1 MPIQRA
7 KPRRLEIPALTA
19 DDLPAVP
26 HSKQPSGSILQVVQG
41 TDNSWNSNAVSADSN
56 TTWVSQSITRKEN
69 DSKIQVIFSG
79 CYGTNGAGDTSVN
92 LRRGSTY
99 LSYGTAGAS
108 RNNTTYSI
116 GTDKGGTSALS
127 GSGTYIMLPTT
138 FSFLDSPASGSSALT
153 YTVSIWVQNA
163 STIYPNGDG
172 WRGNDQQSHGTQAN
186 LILLEIA
193 A

>member
-19 DDLPAVP
+19 ADLPAIP

-41 TDNSWNSNAVSADSN
+41 TDNSWNSNAVSANSN

-79 CYGTNGAGDTSVN
+79 CYGTNNATDTSVN

-99 LSYGTAGAS
+99 LSYGTASG
-108 RNNTTYSI
+108 RNNTTYTI
-116 GTDKGGTSALS
+116 GTDKGGASSLS
-127 GSGTYIMLPTT
+127 GSGVYIMLPTT

-153 YTVSIWVQNA
+153 YTVSIWVE
-163 STIYPNGDG
+163 SGTTIYPNGDG
-172 WRGNDQQSHGTQAN
+172 WRGSGQQSHGTQAN